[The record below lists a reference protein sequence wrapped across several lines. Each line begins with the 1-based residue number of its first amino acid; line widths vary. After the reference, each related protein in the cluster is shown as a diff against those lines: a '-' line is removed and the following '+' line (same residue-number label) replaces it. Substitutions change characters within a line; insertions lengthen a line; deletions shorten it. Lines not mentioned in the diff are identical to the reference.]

1 MSTFCYN
8 PLKGIDDVIADKVNE
23 LLDTDLFTPYRIAI
37 LRGMYDQSHTTPVNT
52 DDIDSA
58 TETIISYN
66 KELHKKNV
74 EEIGIN
80 PFCYFVE

>member
-52 DDIDSA
+52 DDIDNA
-58 TETIISYN
+58 TETIN
-66 KELHKKNV
+66 KLVNENGTESKFEV
-74 EEIGIN
+74 EEN
-80 PFCYFVE
+80 